1 MALLDYFRRKNKK
14 TASVAKDRLQIILAH
29 EHSRHGEP
37 DYLPALKRELMEVI
51 TKYVHVDQEDISV
64 KLDRDGECDIL
75 ELNIS
80 LPENDLELTAAD
92 QR

>member
-14 TASVAKDRLQIILAH
+14 TASVAKERLQIILAH
-29 EHSRHGEP
+29 EHSHHSEP
-37 DYLPALKRELMEVI
+37 DYLPALKRELLQVI

-80 LPENDLELTAAD
+80 LPEKDLELTAAD